1 MSGWMRFQS
10 WPEGEQMRSPPNVE
24 TSPQAR
30 FDVRGVWRRLEGTK
44 AHPYGH
50 AFAAAGV
57 TGRAGGMVNDGNPT
71 SITQETRVTTC
82 VFCSGGGV
90 SPEHVLQ
97 FGCSKRR
104 VEGLRKGSRTRKTRD
119 NTCSS
124 CSGGGWLQRWG
135 GEVRGRGRGLQN
147 TTNTCCDAFF
157 MFWRWGSL

>member
-1 MSGWMRFQS
+1 
-10 WPEGEQMRSPPNVE
+10 MRSPPNVE

-82 VFCSGGGV
+82 A
-90 SPEHVLQ
+90 
-97 FGCSKRR
+97 
-104 VEGLRKGSRTRKTRD
+104 
-119 NTCSS
+119 S
-124 CSGGGWLQRWG
+124 CSGGGWLQGWG
-135 GEVRGRGRGLQN
+135 GGGRGGGRGLQN

-157 MFWRWGSL
+157 MFWRWG